1 MSDLR
6 ERFRSLDQLQPPD
19 LRADIRARP
28 SSEPRREIRW
38 ARVGTAALA
47 LAVAAAGFAV
57 ATRAFF
63 GEEERREPV
72 DRPAGPVENGSIA
85 LSSGNAV
92 SLLDPDGSRLR
103 PLIETSP
110 GQRLY
115 PWEWSPDGSWLAL
128 RGYVDDP
135 SLSGAN
141 YDIYVV
147 EADGSGLRN
156 LTTDA
161 SDVEAAASQGD
172 PTWSPDGRML
182 AFTDDGGHQ
191 ETETN
196 VIQVID
202 IDGTGRR
209 TITDPSNPRFTQ
221 DPSPGIQAY
230 APEWSPDGTAIAF
243 ARYLKGGGE
252 IYSVA
257 PDGSRLQRLT
267 DGDSWNTQP
276 TWSPDGSR
284 IAFTSNRTGSN
295 EIFVMAADGS
305 GEEQLTHLGGKNI
318 VDPQWSPDGT
328 RLIFYLLDDGDWD
341 IWSVNADGTG
351 QMQLTDDP
359 GDEIYPVW
367 APDGT
372 RIAYVASPMA
382 FREGENTGTF
392 DVYLMDPDGT
402 DVERLTHGKTWGGG
416 LAWQPVYGSE
426 SELDG

>member
-6 ERFRSLDQLQPPD
+6 ERFRSLDHLQPPD

-28 SSEPRREIRW
+28 PSEPRREIRW

-57 ATRAFF
+57 AMGAFL

-72 DRPAGPVENGSIA
+72 DRLAGPVENGSIA
-85 LSSGNAV
+85 LSTGNAV

-103 PLIETSP
+103 PLIKTSP
-110 GQRLY
+110 GQRLV

-128 RGYVDDP
+128 Y
-135 SLSGAN
+135 GAN
-141 YDIYVV
+141 FDIYVV

-161 SDVEAAASQGD
+161 SDAEAAASQGD

-182 AFTDDGGHQ
+182 AFT
-191 ETETN
+191 ELTAETN
-196 VIQVID
+196 VIQVIE

-209 TITDPSNPRFTQ
+209 TVTDPSNPGFTP
-221 DPSPGIQAY
+221 DPSPHGLQAY

-243 ARYLKGGGE
+243 ARYLKSGGE

-257 PDGSRLQRLT
+257 PDGSQLQRLT
-267 DGDSWNTQP
+267 DGGSSNSQP

-284 IAFTSNRTGSN
+284 IAFQSNRTGAN
-295 EIFVMAADGS
+295 EIFMMAADGS
-305 GEEQLTHLGGKNI
+305 GEEQLTHVAGKNI

-328 RLIFYLLDDGDWD
+328 RLIFQLLDDGDWD

-351 QMQLTDDP
+351 QMRLTDDP
-359 GDEIYPVW
+359 GDEIYAVW

-372 RIAYVASPMA
+372 RIAYVASPMGS
-382 FREGENTGTF
+382 REGENLGTF
-392 DVYLMDPDGT
+392 DVYVMDPDGT
-402 DVERLTHGKTWGGG
+402 DVERLARSLRMARLS